1 MGDLRFGGDE
11 GGLLYGGVSLLINH
25 RTAGESYNK
34 VTCMYHTAGPQRR
47 SASTKNMTSS
57 IYTDYP
63 PALLPVQQ
71 EYLVTTTKDWAIQ
84 NGLAVRPAPS
94 ALPEGAD
101 SNRVLA
107 TNAPVTLFPSP
118 FPRTCFEEAQAL
130 QTVYNKLYAVITCNE
145 EWLGKVMEEY
155 ETNPPELAPLELKF
169 TPCAG

>member
-1 MGDLRFGGDE
+1 M
-11 GGLLYGGVSLLINH
+11 H
-25 RTAGESYNK
+25 
-34 VTCMYHTAGPQRR
+34 HTAGPQRR
-47 SASTKNMTSS
+47 SASTKNMANS

-63 PALLPVQQ
+63 PVLSPVQQ

-84 NGLAVRPAPS
+84 NGLAVRPAPN

-101 SNRVLA
+101 PNRVLA

-145 EWLGKVMEEY
+145 EWLGKVMEE
-155 ETNPPELAPLELKF
+155 
-169 TPCAG
+169 